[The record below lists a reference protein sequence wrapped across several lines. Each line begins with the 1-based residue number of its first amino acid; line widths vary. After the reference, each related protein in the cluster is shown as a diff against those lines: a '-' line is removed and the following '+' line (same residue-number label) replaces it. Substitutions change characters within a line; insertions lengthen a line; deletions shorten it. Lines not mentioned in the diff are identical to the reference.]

1 MRLPQISG
9 EYEAVLDALRNKT
22 RKAAAI
28 KRLREILPQ
37 KARQRQSL
45 ERLFLPLR
53 QPADS
58 GQAMVAPRRQPIQA
72 YPARLC

>member
-9 EYEAVLDALRNKT
+9 KHEAGLDALRNKT

-37 KARQRQSL
+37 KTRQRQLSSAK
-45 ERLFLPLR
+45 E
-53 QPADS
+53 A
-58 GQAMVAPRRQPIQA
+58 A
-72 YPARLC
+72 

>member
-9 EYEAVLDALRNKT
+9 EYEAVLDAPRNKT

-28 KRLREILPQ
+28 KRLRDILPQ

-53 QPADS
+53 
-58 GQAMVAPRRQPIQA
+58 
-72 YPARLC
+72 